1 MRKIILVLI
10 VSLWLAGCPVLPG
23 GGEGMGGSSIT
34 AILPFVLIFVLFY
47 FLILR
52 PQQKQ
57 QKSKQDMLKNL
68 KRGDM
73 VLTTGGIYGKIL
85 NIVEDVITLEIAK
98 GVSIRVARVGI
109 SSLGNPG
116 KDEEE
121 KKGKEEKSEK

>member
-1 MRKIILVLI
+1 MRKIILALM
-10 VSLWLAGCPVLPG
+10 VSLWLAGCPVPP
-23 GGEGMGGSSIT
+23 GGEGMGGSPIT

-57 QKSKQDMLKNL
+57 QKSKQEMLKNL

-85 NIVEDVITLEIAK
+85 NIVEDVVTLEIAK
-98 GVSIRVARVGI
+98 GVSVRVARGGI
-109 SSLGNPG
+109 SGLGNPG
-116 KDEEE
+116 KEEEE

>member
-1 MRKIILVLI
+1 MVLM
-10 VSLWLAGCPVLPG
+10 VSLWLVGCPVPPG
-23 GGEGMGGSSIT
+23 GGEGIGGSQIT

-85 NIVEDVITLEIAK
+85 NIVEDVVTLEIAK

>member
-1 MRKIILVLI
+1 MRKIILVLM
-10 VSLWLAGCPVLPG
+10 VSLWLVGCPVAPG
-23 GGEGMGGSSIT
+23 GGEGIGGSQIT

-85 NIVEDVITLEIAK
+85 NIVEDVVTLEIAK

-109 SSLGNPG
+109 SGLGNPG

>member
-1 MRKIILVLI
+1 LVLM
-10 VSLWLAGCPVLPG
+10 VSL
-23 GGEGMGGSSIT
+23 GMGGSSIT

-85 NIVEDVITLEIAK
+85 NIVEDVVTLEIAK

-109 SSLGNPG
+109 SGLGNPG